1 MEGYKF
7 PLGVIGQSFVELLVR
22 HAQPEVNAF
31 VWLCFRLDHGF
42 EYVFSAAPHYVWV
55 VLAGAAAWRFSNWK
69 TASFCSLGLLVL
81 WNQRLWSAT
90 IATLSLVLTS
100 TVMSLIIAIPLGIAL
115 AESRVVRNFLT
126 PVLDFLQTMPRF
138 VYLIPALVLFGIDIP
153 PAVFASM
160 TLAIPPAARFTCT
173 GLMQVDEQVV
183 EAAKAFGSSPWRI
196 LTRVKLPLASPAI
209 MVGSGQALMMALS
222 MAVIASLI
230 GAEGLGEDVLR
241 AIAVLNAGQGFV
253 AGFGIFVLAVLIE
266 RVASGCAAR
275 LGPRT
280 GRSDHRSF

>member
-42 EYVFSAAPHYVWV
+42 EYVFSAAPPYVWV

-138 VYLIPALVLFGIDIP
+138 VYFIPALVLFGID
-153 PAVFASM
+153 
-160 TLAIPPAARFTCT
+160 IPPAARFTCT

-183 EAAKAFGSSPWRI
+183 EAAKALGSSPWRI